1 MFKRNDFLVAQDRLF
16 KERVPFRR
24 AQARYLKV
32 VRCPI
37 TYLRVADRLG
47 VGAGPVVKIV
57 RGGLRKDHIYLYLTS
72 PYNLPISVAIYIG
85 CPNKMKVT
93 STTTTT
99 TTEAEGETTEV
110 AHTTD
115 ASQNS
120 TDEAQSPSGGEA
132 TPAEGAASE
141 TAVEG
146 GAETTVEGGA
156 ATEAAQGEGE
166 EAPAE

>member
-1 MFKRNDFLVAQDRLF
+1 MDTLSFTTIFSCLT
-16 KERVPFRR
+16 
-24 AQARYLKV
+24 LKQIKIKDQSFEQLLIHFQ
-32 VRCPI
+32 I

-93 STTTTT
+93 TTTTTT
-99 TTEAEGETTEV
+99 TTEAEGETTEE

>member
-1 MFKRNDFLVAQDRLF
+1 MDTLSFTTIFSCLT
-16 KERVPFRR
+16 
-24 AQARYLKV
+24 LKQINLIKDQSFEQLLIHFQ
-32 VRCPI
+32 I

-99 TTEAEGETTEV
+99 TTEAEGETTEE

-146 GAETTVEGGA
+146 GAETTVEGDA